1 MTDSA
6 RAQLA
11 DRLHLDDSPRRAI
24 RVGAIV
30 AFLFFVVGLGWA
42 ALARLDAAA
51 AGEGHV
57 SPKSVVSRVDRALR
71 DGAADREEHVPAT
84 ALRPRRAKRDGT
96 GVGVHVEGLDDIMI
110 RLSRCCSPVPPD
122 DIIGFV
128 TRGRGVS
135 VHRSDCLNAATLS
148 ALL

>member
-42 ALARLDAAA
+42 ALA
-51 AGEGHV
+51 GWM
-57 SPKSVVSRVDRALR
+57 PPP
-71 DGAADREEHVPAT
+71 PAK
-84 ALRPRRAKRDGT
+84 AR
-96 GVGVHVEGLDDIMI
+96 
-110 RLSRCCSPVPPD
+110 
-122 DIIGFV
+122 
-128 TRGRGVS
+128 
-135 VHRSDCLNAATLS
+135 
-148 ALL
+148 